1 LLSNS
6 REDLTLA
13 FVSIIFTLKNTYIS
27 IDMNKIKFYFLGITI
42 LLLAGCSRMF
52 NVNFQKFDDE
62 FKNSR
67 KIIARIDLGPEER
80 RTEINWAHVIFE
92 REISDKQDNVKAY
105 FVISRS
111 SNSFKIE
118 NSGYLKAGGQ
128 SFEINITNALTEYKS
143 KNETSVET
151 YTKTDSTG
159 VKTGQKTEIDEN
171 IWIDDKFIFSL
182 TPEMISKIKN
192 SDEFIVRFYFGPIP
206 ATYRFKGSKLK
217 PVQRM
222 LNE

>member
-1 LLSNS
+1 
-6 REDLTLA
+6 
-13 FVSIIFTLKNTYIS
+13 
-27 IDMNKIKFYFLGITI
+27 MNKLKYLIFAILI
-42 LLLAGCSRMF
+42 LLPAGCSRMISL
-52 NVNFQKFDDE
+52 NFQKFDDE

-67 KIIARIDLGPEER
+67 KIIARIDLAPEER
-80 RTEINWAHVIFE
+80 RTEIDWAHVIFE

-111 SNSFKIE
+111 SASFKIE
-118 NSGYLKAGGQ
+118 NSGYLKADGQ

-159 VKTGQKTEIDEN
+159 VKTGQKTDINEN

-182 TPEMISKIKN
+182 TPDMISKIKYA
-192 SDEFIVRFYFGPIP
+192 DEFIVRFYFGPIP
-206 ATYRFKGSKLK
+206 ATFRFKGSKLK

>member
-1 LLSNS
+1 MNKLKY
-6 REDLTLA
+6 
-13 FVSIIFTLKNTYIS
+13 IIFAL
-27 IDMNKIKFYFLGITI
+27 TI
-42 LLLAGCSRMF
+42 LLNAGCSRMF

-62 FKNSR
+62 FKNTS
-67 KIIARIDLGPEER
+67 KIIARIDLAPEER

-111 SNSFKIE
+111 STSFKIE
-118 NSGYLKAGGQ
+118 NSGYLKADGQ
-128 SFEINITNALTEYKS
+128 SFEINFANAVTEYKS

-159 VKTGQKTEIDEN
+159 VKTGQKTDIDEN

-192 SDEFIVRFYFGPIP
+192 TNEFIVRFYFGPVP
-206 ATYRFKGSKLK
+206 ATFRFKGSKLK